1 MTDIQK
7 LKALAEA
14 AQQWSGEI
22 GETRWYEAECF
33 KQPYFSKPDAE
44 FIAAANPASVLE
56 LIAEIERLS
65 ERMKIVDF
73 VHGPKAEMHWNQLK
87 AENKRLKTEAEC
99 AVAKQNHAEMIGDG
113 FHHASE
119 NLKAENEA
127 LRKDAA
133 RLDWLQKSYDG
144 VPGCENM
151 ARDQIDAAMSK
162 ESSHG

>member
-1 MTDIQK
+1 
-7 LKALAEA
+7 LVL
-14 AQQWSGEI
+14 
-22 GETRWYEAECF
+22 
-33 KQPYFSKPDAE
+33 
-44 FIAAANPASVLE
+44 AANPAAVLE

-113 FHHASE
+113 FYHASE

-151 ARDQIDAAMSK
+151 ARDQIDAAMSW
-162 ESSHG
+162 EASHDA